1 MSTAPAD
8 TDTNADTNADS
19 DTDTDV
25 ARFDFLARRE
35 RENWLLF
42 DCVKHSVEPVTEED
56 VAGLEAS
63 GRSVRRIQR
72 PPLPGALS
80 APLKLFVSV
89 SNRCNLTC
97 LHCMSDSSPTG
108 RTEPTTE
115 ELLALIREAGELG
128 VFLVVVG
135 GGEPLL
141 RHDIWRL
148 VGAMRAEGMGVSLT
162 TNGTVTRPRDL
173 RGFLRHQVRVNVS
186 IDGAEKN
193 HDRIRG
199 REGSFRR
206 TVNGVRAMLDAG
218 ITPTIR
224 FTLMNSNLRDVDAV
238 LDLCAELGVPVKA
251 RRAKPSGRVIGT
263 TDIITEGTP
272 AYYDAVVKLNEAAHC
287 GVEDLMNVEAGA
299 KEPLLL
305 SENDCGA
312 GTRIMFVD
320 EDGSVSPCT
329 FLGSDFQA
337 GRWTP
342 GSLGDF
348 WADAPA
354 FHRMRSLPENKE
366 CGSCSRH
373 TTCHAECPAM
383 RLHVNGSL
391 DGDDPGCIKPL
402 LVRLGP
408 TRLKEPRD
416 LQERKG

>member
-1 MSTAPAD
+1 MSSMTAGVPAP
-8 TDTNADTNADS
+8 
-19 DTDTDV
+19 
-25 ARFDFLARRE
+25 RFDYLARDE
-35 RENWLLF
+35 GNEWLLF
-42 DCVKHSVEPVTEED
+42 DCLKHSVDPVTEEY
-56 VAGLEAS
+56 VTTLEAS
-63 GRSVRRIQR
+63 GKRVRRIQR

-97 LHCMSDSSPTG
+97 SHCMSDSSPAG
-108 RTEPTTE
+108 RTEPTTD
-115 ELLALIREAGELG
+115 ELLTLIHEAGELG
-128 VFLVVVG
+128 VFLIVVG
-135 GGEPLL
+135 GGEPLM
-141 RHDIWRL
+141 RHDIWTL
-148 VGAMRAEGMGVSLT
+148 VGAMRDEGMGVSLT
-162 TNGTVTRPRDL
+162 TNGTIVRPRDL
-173 RGFLRHQVRVNVS
+173 RAFKRHDVRVNVS

-199 REGSFRR
+199 REGSFQR
-206 TVNGVRAMLDAG
+206 TIQGIRTMLSAG
-218 ITPTIR
+218 IRPTIR
-224 FTLMNSNLRDVDAV
+224 FTLMNSNLEDVDAV
-238 LDLCAELGVPVKA
+238 LDLCNDLGVPVKA

-272 AYYDAVVKLNEAAHC
+272 AYLDAVVKLNKADHC

-320 EDGSVSPCT
+320 EDGTVSPCT
-329 FLGSDFQA
+329 FLGRSFEA
-337 GRWTP
+337 GQWTP

-348 WADAPA
+348 WANAPA
-354 FHRMRSLPENKE
+354 FHQMRNLPENKT

-373 TTCHAECPAM
+373 STCHAECPAM

-402 LVRLGP
+402 LVQLGP
-408 TRLKEPRD
+408 TR
-416 LQERKG
+416 RKK